1 MAITAAMVKEL
12 REKTGAGMLDCKKAL
27 VEADGDMNAAIDFL
41 REKGIAKAA
50 AKGDRIA
57 AEGLTAVAVDGNK
70 AALVEINSETD
81 FVAKNEHFQSL
92 VQNIADAVLR
102 NGSETA
108 EAALASE
115 YEAGKTIDTYIS
127 EEASTIGEKIS
138 LRRVALFAKED
149 NAAFGSYLHM
159 GGRIGS
165 VVVIEGTTDEAVA
178 KDVSMHIAAARPLYV
193 DRSSVTEEEKAR
205 EEKVLTEQALNE
217 GKPANIVEKMIAG
230 RMNKFYEE
238 ICLVDQTFVKDPDFK
253 VGKYV
258 ESKGGKIVSFVRFE
272 VGEGMEKREENFA
285 EEVMNQLK
293 K

>member
-27 VEADGDMNAAIDFL
+27 VETDGDMNAAVDFL

-81 FVAKNEHFQSL
+81 FVAKNERFQTL

-138 LRRVALFAKED
+138 LRRVALFTKAD
-149 NAAFGSYLHM
+149 DAVFGSYLHM

-165 VVVIEGTTDEAVA
+165 VVVIEGTTDETVA
-178 KDVSMHIAAARPLYV
+178 KDVAMHIAAARPLYV
-193 DRSSVTEEEKAR
+193 DRTSVTEEEKAR

-217 GKPANIVEKMIAG
+217 GKPANIVEKMIVG
-230 RMNKFYEE
+230 RMNKFFEE
-238 ICLVDQTFVKDPDFK
+238 ICLVDQTFVKGPDFK

-258 ESKGGKIVSFVRFE
+258 ESKGGKVVSFVRFE

>member
-27 VEADGDMNAAIDFL
+27 VETDGDMNAAVDFL

-81 FVAKNEHFQSL
+81 FVAKNERFQTL
-92 VQNIADAVLR
+92 VQNIANAVLR

-138 LRRVALFAKED
+138 LRRVALFTKAD
-149 NAAFGSYLHM
+149 DAVFGSYLHM

-165 VVVIEGTTDEAVA
+165 VVVIEGTTDETVA
-178 KDVSMHIAAARPLYV
+178 KDVAMHIAAARPLYV
-193 DRSSVTEEEKAR
+193 DRTSVTEEEKAR

-217 GKPANIVEKMIAG
+217 GKPAN
-230 RMNKFYEE
+230 
-238 ICLVDQTFVKDPDFK
+238 
-253 VGKYV
+253 
-258 ESKGGKIVSFVRFE
+258 
-272 VGEGMEKREENFA
+272 
-285 EEVMNQLK
+285 
-293 K
+293 

>member
-27 VEADGDMNAAIDFL
+27 VETDGDMNAAVDFL

-81 FVAKNEHFQSL
+81 FVAKNERFQTL

-102 NGSETA
+102 NGLETA

-138 LRRVALFAKED
+138 LRRVALFTKAD
-149 NAAFGSYLHM
+149 DAVFGSYLHM

-165 VVVIEGTTDEAVA
+165 VVVIEGTTDETVA
-178 KDVSMHIAAARPLYV
+178 KDVAMHIAAARPLYV
-193 DRSSVTEEEKAR
+193 DRTSVTEEEKAR

-217 GKPANIVEKMIAG
+217 GKPANIVEKMIVG
-230 RMNKFYEE
+230 RMNKFFEE

-258 ESKGGKIVSFVRFE
+258 ESKGGKVVSFVRFE

>member
-27 VEADGDMNAAIDFL
+27 VETDGDMNAAVDFL

-81 FVAKNEHFQSL
+81 FVAKNERFQTL

-138 LRRVALFAKED
+138 LRRVALFTKSDDAV
-149 NAAFGSYLHM
+149 FGSYLHM

-165 VVVIEGTTDEAVA
+165 VVVIEGTTDETVA
-178 KDVSMHIAAARPLYV
+178 KDVAMHIAAARPLYV
-193 DRSSVTEEEKAR
+193 DRTSVTEEEKAR

-217 GKPANIVEKMIAG
+217 GKPANIVEKMIVG
-230 RMNKFYEE
+230 RMNKFFEE

-258 ESKGGKIVSFVRFE
+258 ESKGGKVVSFVRFE

>member
-27 VEADGDMNAAIDFL
+27 VETDGDMNAAVDFL
-41 REKGIAKAA
+41 REKGIAKAG

-81 FVAKNEHFQSL
+81 FVAKNERFQTL
-92 VQNIADAVLR
+92 VQNIANAVLR

-138 LRRVALFAKED
+138 LRRVALFTKAD
-149 NAAFGSYLHM
+149 DAVFGSYLHM

-165 VVVIEGTTDEAVA
+165 VVVIEGTTDETVA
-178 KDVSMHIAAARPLYV
+178 KDVAMHIAAARPLYV
-193 DRSSVTEEEKAR
+193 DRTSVTEEEKAR

-217 GKPANIVEKMIAG
+217 GKPANIVEKMIVG
-230 RMNKFYEE
+230 RMNKFFEE

-258 ESKGGKIVSFVRFE
+258 ESKGGKVVSFVRFE

>member
-27 VEADGDMNAAIDFL
+27 VETDGDMNAAVDFL

-81 FVAKNEHFQSL
+81 FVAKNERFQTL

-102 NGSETA
+102 NASETA

-138 LRRVALFAKED
+138 LRRVALFTKAD
-149 NAAFGSYLHM
+149 DAVFGSYLHM

-165 VVVIEGTTDEAVA
+165 VVVIEGTTDETVA
-178 KDVSMHIAAARPLYV
+178 KDVAMHIAAARPLYV
-193 DRSSVTEEEKAR
+193 DRTSVTEEEKAR

-217 GKPANIVEKMIAG
+217 GKPANIVEKMIVG
-230 RMNKFYEE
+230 RMNKFFEE

-258 ESKGGKIVSFVRFE
+258 ESKGGKVVSFVRFE

>member
-57 AEGLTAVAVDGNK
+57 AEGLTAVAVNGNK

-81 FVAKNEHFQSL
+81 FVAKNERFQSL

-115 YEAGKTIDTYIS
+115 YEAGKTIETYIS

-165 VVVIEGTTDEAVA
+165 VVIVEGTTDEAVA
-178 KDVSMHIAAARPLYV
+178 KDIAMHIAAARPLYV

-217 GKPANIVEKMIAG
+217 GKPANIVEKMIVG
-230 RMNKFYEE
+230 RMNKFFEE

-258 ESKGGKIVSFVRFE
+258 ESKGGKVVSFVRFE

>member
-57 AEGLTAVAVDGNK
+57 AEGLTAVAVNGNK

-81 FVAKNEHFQSL
+81 FVAKNERFQSL

-165 VVVIEGTTDEAVA
+165 VVIVEGTTDEAVA
-178 KDVSMHIAAARPLYV
+178 KDIAMHIAAARPLYV

-217 GKPANIVEKMIAG
+217 GKPANIVEKMIVG
-230 RMNKFYEE
+230 RMNKFFEE

-258 ESKGGKIVSFVRFE
+258 ESKGGKVVSFVRFE

>member
-27 VEADGDMNAAIDFL
+27 VETDGDMNAAVDFL

-81 FVAKNEHFQSL
+81 FVAKNERFQTL
-92 VQNIADAVLR
+92 VQNIANAVLR

-138 LRRVALFAKED
+138 LRRVALFTKAD
-149 NAAFGSYLHM
+149 DAVFGSYLHM

-165 VVVIEGTTDEAVA
+165 VVVIEGTTDETVA
-178 KDVSMHIAAARPLYV
+178 KDVAMHIAAARPLYV
-193 DRSSVTEEEKAR
+193 DRTSVTEEEKAR

-217 GKPANIVEKMIAG
+217 GKPANIVEKMIVG
-230 RMNKFYEE
+230 RMNKFFEE

-258 ESKGGKIVSFVRFE
+258 ESKGGKVVSFVRFE

>member
-27 VEADGDMNAAIDFL
+27 VETDGDMNAAVDFL

-81 FVAKNEHFQSL
+81 FVAKNERFQSL

-108 EAALASE
+108 EAALVSE
-115 YEAGKTIDTYIS
+115 YEAGKTIETYIS

-138 LRRVALFAKED
+138 LRRVALFTKED

-205 EEKVLTEQALNE
+205 EEKVLTEQAINE

-230 RMNKFYEE
+230 RMNKYFEE

-258 ESKGGKIVSFVRFE
+258 ESKGGKVVSFVRFE

>member
-27 VEADGDMNAAIDFL
+27 VETDGDMNAAVDFL

-81 FVAKNEHFQSL
+81 FVAKNERFQTL

-138 LRRVALFAKED
+138 LRRVALFTKAD
-149 NAAFGSYLHM
+149 DAVFGSYLHM

-165 VVVIEGTTDEAVA
+165 VVVIEGTTDETVA
-178 KDVSMHIAAARPLYV
+178 KDVAMHIAAARPLYV
-193 DRSSVTEEEKAR
+193 DRTSVTEEEKAR

-217 GKPANIVEKMIAG
+217 GKPANIVEKMIVG
-230 RMNKFYEE
+230 RMNKFFEE

-258 ESKGGKIVSFVRFE
+258 ESKGGKVVSFVRFE

>member
-27 VEADGDMNAAIDFL
+27 VETDGDMNAAVDFL

-70 AALVEINSETD
+70 ASLVEINSETD
-81 FVAKNEHFQSL
+81 FVAKNERFQTL
-92 VQNIADAVLR
+92 VQNIANAVLR

-138 LRRVALFAKED
+138 LRRVALFTKAD
-149 NAAFGSYLHM
+149 DAVFGSYLHM

-165 VVVIEGTTDEAVA
+165 VVVIEGTTDETVA
-178 KDVSMHIAAARPLYV
+178 KDVAMHIAAARPLYV
-193 DRSSVTEEEKAR
+193 DRTSVTEEEKAR

-217 GKPANIVEKMIAG
+217 GKPANIVEKMIVG
-230 RMNKFYEE
+230 RMNKFFEE

-258 ESKGGKIVSFVRFE
+258 ESKGGKVVSFVRFE

>member
-1 MAITAAMVKEL
+1 MAITATMVKEL

-57 AEGLTAVAVDGNK
+57 AEGLTAVAVNGNK

-81 FVAKNEHFQSL
+81 FVAKNERFQSL

-138 LRRVALFAKED
+138 LRRVALFTKED

-165 VVVIEGTTDEAVA
+165 VVVVEGTTDETVA
-178 KDVSMHIAAARPLYV
+178 KDIAMHIAAARPLYV

>member
-27 VEADGDMNAAIDFL
+27 VETDGDMNAAVDFL

-70 AALVEINSETD
+70 AALVDINSETD
-81 FVAKNEHFQSL
+81 FVAKNERFQTL

-138 LRRVALFAKED
+138 LRRVALFTKAD
-149 NAAFGSYLHM
+149 DAVFGSYLHM

-165 VVVIEGTTDEAVA
+165 VVVIEGTTDETVA
-178 KDVSMHIAAARPLYV
+178 KDVAMHIAAARPLYV
-193 DRSSVTEEEKAR
+193 DRTSVTEEEKAR

-217 GKPANIVEKMIAG
+217 GKPANIVEKMIVG
-230 RMNKFYEE
+230 RMNKFFEE

-258 ESKGGKIVSFVRFE
+258 ESKGGKVVSFVRFE

>member
-27 VEADGDMNAAIDFL
+27 VETDGDMNAAVDFL

-81 FVAKNEHFQSL
+81 FVAKNERFQSL

-138 LRRVALFAKED
+138 LRRVALFTKED

-205 EEKVLTEQALNE
+205 EEKVLTEQAINE
-217 GKPANIVEKMIAG
+217 GKPAKIVEKMIAG
-230 RMNKFYEE
+230 RMNKYFEE

>member
-27 VEADGDMNAAIDFL
+27 VETDGDMNAAVDFL

-81 FVAKNEHFQSL
+81 FVAKNERFQTL

-138 LRRVALFAKED
+138 LRRVALFTKAD
-149 NAAFGSYLHM
+149 DAVFGSYLHM

-165 VVVIEGTTDEAVA
+165 VVVIEGTTDETVA
-178 KDVSMHIAAARPLYV
+178 KDVAMHIAAARPLYV
-193 DRSSVTEEEKAR
+193 DRTSVTEEEKAR

-217 GKPANIVEKMIAG
+217 GKPANIVEKMVEG
-230 RMNKFYEE
+230 RIRKFLADVCMLE
-238 ICLVDQTFVKDPDFK
+238 QPFVKDGD
-253 VGKYV
+253 VTVAKYAANNG
-258 ESKGGKIVSFVRFE
+258 STIKSFIRLE
-272 VGEGMEKREENFA
+272 VGEGIEKVVSNFA
-285 EEVMNQLK
+285 EEVMSQVRA
-293 K
+293 

>member
-27 VEADGDMNAAIDFL
+27 VETDGDMNAAVDFL

-81 FVAKNEHFQSL
+81 FVAKNERFQSL

-115 YEAGKTIDTYIS
+115 YEAGKTIETYIS

-138 LRRVALFAKED
+138 LRRVALFTKED

-205 EEKVLTEQALNE
+205 EEKVLTEQAINE

-230 RMNKFYEE
+230 RMNKYFEE

-258 ESKGGKIVSFVRFE
+258 ESKGGKVVSFVRFE

>member
-27 VEADGDMNAAIDFL
+27 VETDGDMNAAVDFL

-81 FVAKNEHFQSL
+81 FVAKNERFQSL

-115 YEAGKTIDTYIS
+115 YEAGKTIETYIS

-138 LRRVALFAKED
+138 LRRVALFTKED

-178 KDVSMHIAAARPLYV
+178 KDVAMHIAAARPLYV

-205 EEKVLTEQALNE
+205 EEKVLTEQAINE

-230 RMNKFYEE
+230 RMNKYFEE

-258 ESKGGKIVSFVRFE
+258 ESKGGKVVSFVRFE

>member
-81 FVAKNEHFQSL
+81 FVAKNERFQTL

-138 LRRVALFAKED
+138 LRRVALFTKAD
-149 NAAFGSYLHM
+149 DAVFGSYLHM

-165 VVVIEGTTDEAVA
+165 VVVIEGTTDETVA
-178 KDVSMHIAAARPLYV
+178 KDVAMHIAAARPLYV
-193 DRSSVTEEEKAR
+193 DRTSVTEEEKAR

-217 GKPANIVEKMIAG
+217 GKPANIVEKMIVG
-230 RMNKFYEE
+230 RMNKFFEE

-258 ESKGGKIVSFVRFE
+258 ESKGGKVVSFVRFE

>member
-27 VEADGDMNAAIDFL
+27 VETDGDMNAAVDFL

-81 FVAKNEHFQSL
+81 FVAKNERFQTL

-138 LRRVALFAKED
+138 LRRVALFTKAD
-149 NAAFGSYLHM
+149 DAVFGSYLHM

-165 VVVIEGTTDEAVA
+165 VVVIEGTSDETVA
-178 KDVSMHIAAARPLYV
+178 KDVAMHIAAARPLYV
-193 DRSSVTEEEKAR
+193 DRTSVTEEEKAR

-217 GKPANIVEKMIAG
+217 GKPANIVEKMIVG
-230 RMNKFYEE
+230 RMNKFFEE

-258 ESKGGKIVSFVRFE
+258 ESKGGKVVSFVRFE

>member
-27 VEADGDMNAAIDFL
+27 VETDGDMNAAVDFL

-81 FVAKNEHFQSL
+81 FVAKNERFQTL

-127 EEASTIGEKIS
+127 EEASTIGEKI
-138 LRRVALFAKED
+138 
-149 NAAFGSYLHM
+149 
-159 GGRIGS
+159 
-165 VVVIEGTTDEAVA
+165 
-178 KDVSMHIAAARPLYV
+178 
-193 DRSSVTEEEKAR
+193 
-205 EEKVLTEQALNE
+205 
-217 GKPANIVEKMIAG
+217 
-230 RMNKFYEE
+230 
-238 ICLVDQTFVKDPDFK
+238 
-253 VGKYV
+253 
-258 ESKGGKIVSFVRFE
+258 
-272 VGEGMEKREENFA
+272 
-285 EEVMNQLK
+285 
-293 K
+293 

>member
-27 VEADGDMNAAIDFL
+27 VETDGDMNAAVDFL

-81 FVAKNEHFQSL
+81 FVAKNERFQTL

-138 LRRVALFAKED
+138 LRRVALFTKSD
-149 NAAFGSYLHM
+149 DAAFGSYLHM

-165 VVVIEGTTDEAVA
+165 VVVIEGTTDETVA
-178 KDVSMHIAAARPLYV
+178 KDVAMHIAAARPLYV
-193 DRSSVTEEEKAR
+193 DRTSVTEEEKAR

-217 GKPANIVEKMIAG
+217 GKPANIVEKMIVG
-230 RMNKFYEE
+230 RMNKFFEE

-258 ESKGGKIVSFVRFE
+258 ESKGGKVVSFVRFE

>member
-27 VEADGDMNAAIDFL
+27 VETDGDMNAAVDFL

-81 FVAKNEHFQSL
+81 FVAKNERFQTL

-138 LRRVALFAKED
+138 LRRVALFTKAD
-149 NAAFGSYLHM
+149 DAVFGSYLHM

-165 VVVIEGTTDEAVA
+165 VVVIEGTTDETVA

-193 DRSSVTEEEKAR
+193 DRTSVTEEEKAR

-217 GKPANIVEKMIAG
+217 GKPANIVEKMIVG
-230 RMNKFYEE
+230 RMNKFFEE

-258 ESKGGKIVSFVRFE
+258 ESKGGKVVSFVRFE

>member
-27 VEADGDMNAAIDFL
+27 VETDGDMNAAVDFL

-81 FVAKNEHFQSL
+81 FVAKNERFQTL

-138 LRRVALFAKED
+138 LRRVALFTKAD
-149 NAAFGSYLHM
+149 DAVFGSYLHM

-165 VVVIEGTTDEAVA
+165 VVVIEGTTDETVA
-178 KDVSMHIAAARPLYV
+178 KDVAMHIAAARPLYV
-193 DRSSVTEEEKAR
+193 DRTSVTEEEKAR

-217 GKPANIVEKMIAG
+217 GKPADIVEKMIVG
-230 RMNKFYEE
+230 RMNKFFEE

-258 ESKGGKIVSFVRFE
+258 ESKGGKVVSFVRFE

>member
-27 VEADGDMNAAIDFL
+27 VETDGNMEAAIDFL

-50 AKGDRIA
+50 SKGDRIA
-57 AEGLTAVAVDGNK
+57 AEGLTAVAIEGNK
-70 AALVEINSETD
+70 AVLVEVNSETD
-81 FVAKNEHFQSL
+81 FVAKNERFQNL
-92 VQNIADAVLR
+92 VQNIANAVLR
-102 NGSETA
+102 NGTETA

-138 LRRVALFAKED
+138 LRRVAFFNKAD
-149 NAAFGSYLHM
+149 DAVFGSYLHM
-159 GGRIGS
+159 GGRIGTVI
-165 VVVIEGTTDEAVA
+165 VVEGTTDESVA
-178 KDVSMHIAAARPLYV
+178 KDIAMHIAAARPLYV
-193 DRSSVTEEEKAR
+193 DRSEVTEEEKAR

-217 GKPANIVEKMIAG
+217 GKPANIVEKMIVG
-230 RMNKFYEE
+230 RMNKYFEE

-258 ESKGGKIVSFVRFE
+258 ESKGGKIASFVRFE
-272 VGEGMEKREENFA
+272 VGEGMEKKEENFA